1 MSRRSHS
8 RGRRS
13 EVGFAAECVVQQLES
28 RRLLC
33 AFGHEQL
40 PEAPRWSEAI
50 EQEYASQ
57 QEGGPEAVS
66 IVWTNRNTFDQGD
79 FNYDGVANLPDFN
92 ARFGAVLDPASA
104 SSGEKR
110 FRESLTDAVGS
121 PDEPAGTDRL
131 IDAVID

>member
-1 MSRRSHS
+1 
-8 RGRRS
+8 
-13 EVGFAAECVVQQLES
+13 
-28 RRLLC
+28 
-33 AFGHEQL
+33 
-40 PEAPRWSEAI
+40 
-50 EQEYASQ
+50 
-57 QEGGPEAVS
+57 
-66 IVWTNRNTFDQGD
+66 
-79 FNYDGVANLPDFN
+79 VANLPDFN